1 MLATDIGITWGNN
14 KMKKQSSFAGLFTVL
29 VSFLIQPV
37 QGQENTEQE
46 TYEPILEEILV
57 TARKRSENLQDVP
70 ISIVAMNGEKMRAAD
85 INKLEELQTYVPNL
99 QVTETGIGTNLSI
112 RGIGSGENQGFEQSV
127 GTYVDGIYHGRA
139 QQSRIPFL
147 DVERVEVLRGPQS
160 TLFGKNSIAGAL
172 NISTAMPTDTLT
184 AQGRLLY
191 EPDFDEI
198 KLDAYIS
205 GPLSSSFSGRLA
217 VHWRDV
223 DGFMENLTLDRDEAQ
238 REERALRGTLT
249 WYATDTLDV
258 TLKLETSTFDVT
270 GRNLEIV
277 EDRPAV
283 IGPFAGLTYSQILQ
297 VFGQDE
303 SVKNN
308 FQDYRRSSNGD
319 LSENEVS
326 EFVLT
331 LNYQA
336 PGDHTLTSITGYSTY
351 EYEEFCDCDFT
362 GGNVFN
368 AFFSEDFNQ
377 FSQEVRLSSPTGQ
390 KLEYLVGL
398 YYQTSKLD
406 FFDTLQVNNASIL
419 VPIVDALA
427 GPGLG
432 QFVADTGT
440 PRTLDQETDSFALF
454 GELTWSIGDRTRLTF
469 GGRLSKDKKKAER
482 ILTITDINGDPLPPE
497 TEIYTLGLYAG
508 LFNVTN
514 HDVKGSRN
522 ESNFM
527 PSFVAQYDMTDSS
540 MVYLSLS
547 RGYKSGGFDARSNN
561 APENGGAFEFD
572 EETADSYELGFKM
585 ALAGGAADLNVAF
598 FNTDYEDLQISTFDG
613 VLGFN
618 VVNAA
623 RAVTRGIEI
632 DGRWLATDH
641 FMINGSFAWT
651 DFEFK
656 DYQGQCWFG
665 RPPDADDGINCDYSG
680 QTNLL
685 VPKYSGVL
693 SGVYSNTFSNDLG
706 LSATLD
712 LLYSDEYLLTPNLDP
727 RLVQDSYIRLNGRL
741 ALLMP
746 KGNWEIALI
755 GKNLTNESI
764 LNFGNDVPLA
774 GSNFYTPGF
783 FAFVEQP
790 RTLALQAT
798 WTY

>member
-1 MLATDIGITWGNN
+1 
-14 KMKKQSSFAGLFTVL
+14 MKKNSPIISLFA
-29 VSFLIQPV
+29 VSISVFIQPV
-37 QGQENTEQE
+37 YGQETTEQAD
-46 TYEPILEEILV
+46 YEPVLEEVLV

-70 ISIVAMNGEKMRAAD
+70 ISIVAMSGAKIQDAD

-147 DVERVEVLRGPQS
+147 DVERVEVLRGPQI

-172 NISTAMPTDTLT
+172 NISTAKPTDTLT
-184 AQGRLLY
+184 AQGSLLY
-191 EPDFDEI
+191 KPDFNEI
-198 KLDAYIS
+198 KLDAHVS
-205 GPLSSSFSGRLA
+205 GPLSSSLSGRLA
-217 VHWRDV
+217 VHWRDT
-223 DGFMENLTLDRDEAQ
+223 DGYMENLTMDRDEAQ
-238 REERALRGTLT
+238 REERALRGILT
-249 WYATDTLDV
+249 WYPTNLLDV
-258 TLKLETSTFDVT
+258 TLKLETSSFDVT

-277 EDRPAV
+277 DDRPAEV
-283 IGPFAGLTYSQILQ
+283 GPFTGLTYSQILQ

-303 SVKNN
+303 SVQNN

-319 LSENEVS
+319 SSDNDVS

-331 LNYQA
+331 VNYQG
-336 PGDHTLTSITGYSTY
+336 PGDHILTSITGYSTY
-351 EYEEFCDCDFT
+351 EYAELCDCDFT
-362 GGNVFN
+362 GGNVFK
-368 AFFSEDFNQ
+368 AFFSEDYRQ
-377 FSQEVRLSSPTGQ
+377 FSQEFRLSSPTGQ
-390 KLEYLVGL
+390 TIEYLAGL
-398 YYQTSKLD
+398 FYQTSDLD
-406 FFDTLQVNNASIL
+406 FFDTLQVNNSSIL

-427 GPGLG
+427 GQGLG
-432 QFVADTGT
+432 QFVGDTGT
-440 PRTLDQETDSFALF
+440 PRTLNQDTDTFALF
-454 GELTWSIGDRTRLTF
+454 GELNWNIGDRTQLSF
-469 GGRLSKDKKKAER
+469 GGRFSKDKKKAQR
-482 ILTITDINGDPLPPE
+482 KLTITDIEGNTLPPE
-497 TEIYTLGLYAG
+497 TEPYTLALYAG

-514 HDVKGSRN
+514 HDLSGSRN
-522 ESNFM
+522 ESSFM
-527 PSFVAQYDMTDSS
+527 PSFVAQYDTTDSS
-540 MVYLSLS
+540 MVYLSWS

-561 APENGGAFEFD
+561 APENGGTFEFED
-572 EETADSYELGFKM
+572 EQADSWEAGFKM
-585 ALAGGAADLNVAF
+585 ALAGGAADLNLAF
-598 FNTDYEDLQISTFDG
+598 FHTDYEDLQISTFDG

-632 DGRWLATDH
+632 DGRWLVTDN

-665 RPPDADDGINCDYSG
+665 RPPDAEDGINCDYSG

-693 SGVYSNTFSNDLG
+693 SGVYSNTFSNDLE

-746 KGNWEIALI
+746 GGSWEIALI
-755 GKNLTNESI
+755 GKNLTDETI

-798 WTY
+798 WRY